1 MVDLSRMEYLIGK
14 ENLDRIR
21 TKRVLVCGVGGVG
34 SFVAEGLCRS
44 GLGYITLLDHD
55 KVEPSNLNRQLMTS
69 KSNIGM
75 SKVLALK
82 ERLEEVSD
90 TKVDTIEAF
99 IQEGFELDRDYDY
112 VVDCIDTLT
121 SKFILVKEC
130 HKKNI
135 PVISSLGSARR
146 LKPENIRVTTLDKT
160 RNDPLA
166 KAFRSLA
173 KKENYRKKI
182 EVVFVDTPAEKTT
195 VVKEGKT
202 NKEKYPLGSSVFTVG
217 SVGLYIAAIV
227 YERLIREENDEI
239 Q

>member
-182 EVVFVDTPAEKTT
+182 EVVFVDTPAEKAT

>member
-69 KSNIGM
+69 KNNIGM